1 MLVKLYFTPMNNDGR
16 EQQAQLQRSTK
27 KEHNGVGLVWPE
39 TKHRKS
45 KALPIRIGIVKAI
58 YIRYYSGRPRWNRKQ
73 GYLTTLTRHC
83 RDSTDFQFYLLH
95 TLFELRLYSKF

>member
-45 KALPIRIGIVKAI
+45 KA
-58 YIRYYSGRPRWNRKQ
+58 
-73 GYLTTLTRHC
+73 
-83 RDSTDFQFYLLH
+83 F
-95 TLFELRLYSKF
+95 